1 MSTADEFLDRPTKCP
16 VMAAVKLV
24 GRAVRTVRRLAEHEP
39 TLRPPGRAFTLVE
52 LLVVLGI
59 ITLLV
64 GTLLPALSRARAQAD
79 AVACAANLRSIGQ
92 ALLVYVNDHD
102 GRLPYVI
109 EPIWKPIRR
118 LDMNADPFE
127 EPQSLART
135 LERILRAD
143 VSGVLRCRSAL
154 LGYPADDPKVNY
166 RVSSANNYD
175 GIPMTVEEL
184 VLPSGAVRYEY
195 SLKQLN
201 GRKWRLLHLDGSLFP
216 FRLAKGPGP
225 FYVVRDFVGRKPDP
239 NDFNPLL
246 PHNGTFNQ
254 LMLDMSVTNE
264 RDSTIGLTSP

>member
-1 MSTADEFLDRPTKCP
+1 MSVVKC
-16 VMAAVKLV
+16 V
-24 GRAVRTVRRLAEHEP
+24 GRAVRAVHQLADDQSA
-39 TLRPPGRAFTLVE
+39 LRPPGRAFTLVE

-64 GTLLPALSRARAQAD
+64 GTLLPALSRARSQAD
-79 AVACAANLRSIGQ
+79 AVACAANLRSVGQ
-92 ALLVYVNDHD
+92 ALLIYVNDHD

-118 LDMNADPFE
+118 LDLQADPFD
-127 EPQSLART
+127 EPQSLANVLR
-135 LERILRAD
+135 RILGGD
-143 VSGVLRCRSAL
+143 VSALLRCRSAL
-154 LGYPADDPKVNY
+154 LGYPADDPKVSY
-166 RVSSANNYD
+166 RISSANNYD

-201 GRKWRLLHLDGSLFP
+201 GRKWRMLHLDGSLFP

-225 FYVVRDFVGRKPDP
+225 FYVIRDFVGRKPDP

-246 PHNGTFNQ
+246 PHNRTFNQ

-264 RDSTIGLTSP
+264 RDSTVGLTSP